1 MSRSQLGSVCPA
13 SAVQRAVPPV
23 APQAELEARS
33 PEIRAA
39 RPVGLRAVT
48 QEFPALASD
57 PARAQR
63 RHRRSS
69 ARVTQGLL

>member
-1 MSRSQLGSVCPA
+1 MSISQSGSVSPA
-13 SAVQRAVPPV
+13 PVVPPV
-23 APQAELEARS
+23 APQAELEAELEARS

-48 QEFPALASD
+48 QEFPALEFH

-69 ARVTQGLL
+69 GQGTQ